1 MRRREFLAAAAAA
14 SGMAV
19 PLAWADSDPERRS
32 ASRAGLGRSR
42 SPVRLSSF
50 DPLVRPYVAQMTL
63 DEKLGQMTQGE
74 LNNIKDEADIERYFL
89 GSVLSGGDA
98 DPKEGNGLPA
108 WTDTVDRLIARS
120 QRTRLGIPIL
130 YGVDA
135 VHGHANVDGAVV
147 FPHNIGL
154 GCTRNPELIE
164 EIGRITAL
172 EIRAT
177 GIQWTFAPCVAVPRD
192 VRWGRTYEGFAE
204 RPDLVAQLGAA
215 AVRGLQSA
223 DLSSPQAVLA
233 CAKHYVGDGG
243 TTYQERKLGERTLFL
258 DQGDARLSE
267 AALREMHLPGYV
279 AAIEAGVGSIMV
291 SYNSWNGA
299 RVSGVRRLLTEIL
312 KDELGFEGF
321 LVSDY
326 YAIGQVDRD
335 YKTAVAQSINAGMDM
350 AMEPARYATFIQTL
364 KELVEERT
372 VPMSRIDDAVTRILR
387 VKWAMGLMDRKRSQL
402 ADRRLHRN
410 FGSARHRKVARQA
423 VRESVVLLKN
433 ERAVLPLSRK
443 AKHIHVAGRA
453 ANDIG
458 IQCGGWTV
466 KWQGEAGRVTS
477 GGTTILEGIERTV
490 SSRTQVT
497 YTPNGG
503 GAGGAD
509 VAVVVVGE
517 MPYAEG
523 VGDRS
528 DLSLSPEELSMID
541 RIAVTGTPIVLV
553 VISGRPLILGSVL
566 EKASAVVAAW
576 LPGSEGSGVSDVL
589 FGLHAP
595 SGRLSF
601 SWPKSME
608 QIPVDENGPTAPLFP
623 FGFGLGYSRT

>member
-1 MRRREFLAAAAAA
+1 VRRRDFLAAAAA
-14 SGMAV
+14 SGLAV
-19 PLAWADSDPERRS
+19 PLAW
-32 ASRAGLGRSR
+32 GRSR
-42 SPVRLSSF
+42 PPVRLSSF
-50 DPLVRPYVAQMTL
+50 DPVVRPFVAQMSL

-74 LNNIKDEADIERYFL
+74 LNNIKDEGDIERYFL

-98 DPKEGNGLPA
+98 DPKEGNGLLA

-135 VHGHANVDGAVV
+135 VHGHGNVDGAVV
-147 FPHNIGL
+147 FPHNVGL

-164 EIGRITAL
+164 EIGRICAL

-204 RPDLVAQLGAA
+204 RPDLVSQLGAA

-223 DLSSPQAVLA
+223 DLSSPRAVLA

-243 TTYQERKLGERTLFL
+243 TTYQERKAGGRTLFL
-258 DQGDARLSE
+258 DQGDTQLSE
-267 AALREMHLPGYV
+267 AKLRELHLPGYV
-279 AAIEAGVGSIMV
+279 SAIEAGVGSIMV

-299 RVSGVRRLLTEIL
+299 RVSGVRRLLTQIL

-321 LVSDY
+321 LISDY

-350 AMEPARYATFIQTL
+350 AMEPARYAVFIQTL
-364 KELVEERT
+364 KDLVNEGT

-387 VKWAMGLMDRKRSQL
+387 VKWTMGLMDPKRSQL
-402 ADRRLHRN
+402 ADRKLHKS
-410 FGSARHRKVARQA
+410 FGSARHRKCARQA
-423 VRESVVLLKN
+423 VRESLVLLKH
-433 ERAVLPLSRK
+433 EKSVLPLSRK
-443 AKHIHVAGRA
+443 ASHIHVAGQA

-466 KWQGEAGRVTS
+466 KWQGQVGKVTS
-477 GGTTILEGIERTV
+477 GGTTILEAIEQSV
-490 SSRTQVT
+490 SSETRVT
-497 YTPNGG
+497 FTPNGA

-509 VAVVVVGE
+509 VAIVVVGE

-528 DLSLSPEELSMID
+528 DLSLAAEDIAILD
-541 RIAVTGTPIVLV
+541 RIAVTRTPIVLV
-553 VISGRPLILGSVL
+553 VISGRPIILGPAL
-566 EKASAVVAAW
+566 EMANAVIAAW
-576 LPGSEGSGVSDVL
+576 LPGTEGRGVTDVL
-589 FGLHAP
+589 FGTHAP
-595 SGRLSF
+595 SGKLSF
-601 SWPKSME
+601 SWPTSMD
-608 QIPVDENGPTAPLFP
+608 QIPVDENGPTSPQFP
-623 FGFGLGYSRT
+623 FGFGLTYSRT

>member
-1 MRRREFLAAAAAA
+1 MRRRDFLAVAAA
-14 SGMAV
+14 SGLAV
-19 PLAWADSDPERRS
+19 PMAW
-32 ASRAGLGRSR
+32 GRTR
-42 SPVRLSSF
+42 EPLRLSSF
-50 DPLVRPYVAQMTL
+50 DPVVKPFVAQMTL

-74 LNNIKDEADIERYFL
+74 LNNIRDEADIERLFL

-98 DPKEGNGLPA
+98 DPKEGNGLLA

-135 VHGHANVDGAVV
+135 LHGHANVEGAVV

-154 GCTRNPELIE
+154 GCTRNPQLIE

-192 VRWGRTYEGFAE
+192 VRWGRTYEGFSE
-204 RPDLVAQLGAA
+204 RPELVKQLGAA
-215 AVRGLQSA
+215 AVRGLQQP
-223 DLSSPQAVLA
+223 DLSSPKAVLA

-243 TTYQERKLGERTLFL
+243 TTYQERKAGPRTLLL
-258 DQGDARLSE
+258 DQGDAQMSE
-267 AALREMHLPGYV
+267 AQLREMHLPGYIS
-279 AAIEAGVGSIMV
+279 AIEAGVGSIMV

-321 LVSDY
+321 LISDY
-326 YAIGQVDRD
+326 NAISQVDRD

-350 AMEPARYATFIQTL
+350 AMEPARYAVFISTL
-364 KELVEERT
+364 KELVDEGK

-387 VKWAMGLMDRKRSQL
+387 VKWAMGLMDRKRPQL
-402 ADRRLHRN
+402 ADRQLHKS
-410 FGSARHRKVARQA
+410 FGSARHRKCARQA
-423 VRESVVLLKN
+423 VSESIVLLRN
-433 ERAVLPLSRK
+433 EKQVLPLARK

-466 KWQGEAGRVTS
+466 KWQGQAGKVTS
-477 GGTTILEGIERTV
+477 GGTTILEAIEQSV
-490 SSRTQVT
+490 SSKTKVT
-497 YTPNGG
+497 FSPNGG

-528 DLSLSPEELSMID
+528 DLSLAAEDLAMLD
-541 RIAVTGTPIVLV
+541 TIAVTGTPIVLV
-553 VISGRPLILGSVL
+553 LLSGRPMILGPAL
-566 EKASAVVAAW
+566 EKANAIVAAW
-576 LPGSEGSGVSDVL
+576 LPGTEGRGVSDVL

-595 SGRLSF
+595 SGKLSF
-601 SWPKSME
+601 AWPKSMD
-608 QIPVDENGPTAPLFP
+608 QTPVNENGPTAPLFP
-623 FGFGLGYSRT
+623 FGFGLTYADT